1 MTQGAR
7 KVVFATLN
15 PGKVRE
21 VAGILAGLPVEVVG
35 LRDAG
40 VAELPEETGET
51 FLDNAILKAAHA
63 FRATGLPAMADDS
76 GLEVAAL
83 GGKPGVHS
91 ARFAGAGHDH
101 AANIRKLLSDLAG
114 VADRR
119 ARFVCTAVLVG
130 PAGGL
135 PGPGA
140 LPKGILRLD
149 AHPALPAGAAAIVA
163 EGEVPGRIIDDSRGA
178 GGFGYDPVFFHDG
191 EGATFA
197 EIPEDR
203 KNALSHRGTAFRGLR
218 TVLDR

>member
-1 MTQGAR
+1 
-7 KVVFATLN
+7 VFATLN

-51 FLDNAILKAAHA
+51 FLDNALLKAAHA

-91 ARFAGAGHDH
+91 ARFAGPGHDH
-101 AANIRKLLSDLAG
+101 AANIRKLLADLAA

-130 PAGGL
+130 PGDGL
-135 PGPGA
+135 PGPA
-140 LPKGILRLD
+140 SLPEGLLRLD
-149 AHPALPAGAAAIVA
+149 AHPALPAGTAAIVA
-163 EGEVPGRIIDDSRGA
+163 EGEVPGRIIDDLRGS
-178 GGFGYDPVFFHDG
+178 GGFGYDPVFFHDD

-203 KNALSHRGTAFRGLR
+203 KNALSHRGAAFRALR
-218 TVLDR
+218 SVLDP